1 MNARELLLGGVAAVA
16 LGGGLL
22 VAPPFV
28 PKADA
33 QTSVQQSAAKLD
45 AGTSLTGPAGGRT
58 TCTTTQDSVANL
70 TVTLTPT
77 AGNFV
82 YITGIDIQVASNVT
96 GATSAVAWSTTG
108 LTGNGSFITTN
119 VAGATTN
126 VAPNGGYQVNAK
138 YPTGLKSITPGTAV
152 VLTPSATMASASQCP
167 QVAWYQTPS

>member
-1 MNARELLLGGVAAVA
+1 MNARDVLLGGVAAIA

-22 VAPPFV
+22 APAFISE
-28 PKADA
+28 AEA
-33 QTSVQQSAAKLD
+33 QTAVQQSSAELRAAS
-45 AGTSLTGPAGGRT
+45 ALTGPSGGRT

-70 TVTLTPT
+70 TVTLTPA
-77 AGNFV
+77 AGNYV
-82 YITGIDIQVASNVT
+82 YITAIDIQVASNVT

-108 LTGNGSFITTN
+108 LTGNGSFLTTN

-167 QVAWYQTPS
+167 QVAWYQGPL